1 MTGANY
7 DIIAQGLIDKSIT
20 GNPQVTHWRSV
31 WKRYAR
37 FAMESVSQPF
47 STSTAFGQEAQCVLN
62 RLGDLVYHLYVHV
75 TLPGIV
81 ACDAKTENCA
91 GLAAGGQFPT
101 FTDGSACAPCAKVDE
116 AALLEYLPSDYDSL
130 SADDQAAALREA
142 KDVWRREKYGAARE
156 LGCAAENDDCPDVTC
171 PELGDTWCHW
181 INDVGHFM
189 LNKVKLV
196 IGGQQ
201 VDTLWGTFLF
211 AWEEV
216 SGKSGRRLSELTGR
230 RYTRGQLI
238 VDSSEE
244 RDLYIPLPFWFTQ
257 ATGSALPLAALS
269 YHGVSVNIDFA
280 KLEDL
285 IVVSGSHVAVRNAR
299 TGFGLTANDLKA
311 ELEITHVYVEQAERD
326 KFSSSHFEQLCVQ
339 TQHYF
344 KTESK
349 QVCRIGL
356 AFNHPTLEILFAV
369 RRQCHERGNGWG
381 NFSGLFGRDPI
392 THAELLLNTTSR
404 FGKKPALYW
413 RGVVPYERHTNLPEA
428 YVYIMSFSLAP
439 EDGIQNPWARATFR
453 ASTTPSSCSTW
464 HPALPTRATPSSCGA
479 ARTTSS
485 GSARASP
492 ASRTSRERERGKAH
506 AFHTTSRRTNGP
518 I

>member
-1 MTGANY
+1 
-7 DIIAQGLIDKSIT
+7 
-20 GNPQVTHWRSV
+20 
-31 WKRYAR
+31 
-37 FAMESVSQPF
+37 
-47 STSTAFGQEAQCVLN
+47 
-62 RLGDLVYHLYVHV
+62 
-75 TLPGIV
+75 
-81 ACDAKTENCA
+81 
-91 GLAAGGQFPT
+91 
-101 FTDGSACAPCAKVDE
+101 
-116 AALLEYLPSDYDSL
+116 
-130 SADDQAAALREA
+130 
-142 KDVWRREKYGAARE
+142 
-156 LGCAAENDDCPDVTC
+156 
-171 PELGDTWCHW
+171 
-181 INDVGHFM
+181 M

-230 RYTRGQLI
+230 RYTRSQLI

-299 TGFGLTANDLKA
+299 TGSASPPTTSRRSWRSPMCTSTRPSA
-311 ELEITHVYVEQAERD
+311 T
-326 KFSSSHFEQLCVQ
+326 SSPSRTLSSCA
-339 TQHYF
+339 
-344 KTESK
+344 
-349 QVCRIGL
+349 CRPSTTSRPSPSRCAASAL
-356 AFNHPTLEILFAV
+356 AFNHPTLEIVFAV

-413 RGVVPYERHTNLPEA
+413 RGVVPYERHTNRGEA

-439 EDGIQNPWARATFR
+439 EDGIQNP
-453 ASTTPSSCSTW
+453 
-464 HPALPTRATPSSCGA
+464 
-479 ARTTSS
+479 S
-485 GSARASP
+485 GSCNL
-492 ASRTSRERERGKAH
+492 SRIDNTELVLDMAPGLANESYTVLVWSRSYNIVRFREGVAGV
-506 AFHTTSRRTNGP
+506 AYQ
-518 I
+518 